1 MSIYIRNKRE
11 ILKKILKKV
20 GGTAPVKN
28 APKKKQ
34 KREKKKQIRAKTHTK
49 KRLKKDEKSHVQNTT
64 TEKDSNGGDMKTECR
79 TQQRP
84 CRRAGGSSEWTNQRR
99 LLLDQ
104 DAVAIDHT
112 LEAGHASWLGTSRW
126 TVEQA
131 TGHHQRRPFSPK
143 IAETG
148 GAATG

>member
-1 MSIYIRNKRE
+1 
-11 ILKKILKKV
+11 
-20 GGTAPVKN
+20 VKN

-34 KREKKKQIRAKTHTK
+34 KREEKTNQSKNTQK

-112 LEAGHASWLGTSRW
+112 LEAGHAWLGTSRW